1 MILNTLQLNA
11 TSKVIAT
18 KLGTIPSSGVVE
30 QLGMAGPCASILDDK
45 LIIIGGSNFP
55 EEYPWNNGKKKILN
69 EIHIGNLNVNN
80 TIDWIDKN
88 NYTFPVAIYN
98 GISVSTNTSMFVL
111 GGVTSTGINKI
122 VYRLRFGD
130 QNTLQIDS
138 VSMLPNHFI
147 PITGGLIGKTFLIVG
162 YCESGNLTYK
172 FDIEKE
178 VWEES
183 KGLPGE
189 IRSESIVS
197 AIVGLAGNEKLYLFG
212 GRHINGSKLS
222 IYDDC
227 WSFSPRQNAWEYLGK
242 MKLNEKESLILMAA
256 PIIRLNETKLVF
268 FGGDN
273 AKSFKRR
280 FELELRIKVAP
291 NKEKEQLQLK
301 LRKEFVSHH
310 GFSPTIIEFDT
321 QKKTWKKAGKVS
333 NYLLPVCTSAL
344 WWKDKI
350 VIPTGEI
357 KPGIRSN
364 LILEMKMKA
373 M

>member
-1 MILNTLQLNA
+1 MQLNSI
-11 TSKVIAT
+11 SKVIAS
-18 KLGTIPSSGVVE
+18 KLGAIPSSGVVQ

-55 EEYPWNNGKKKILN
+55 EDYPWNNGKKKIIN
-69 EIHIGNLNVNN
+69 EIHIGSLNVNN

-98 GISVSTNTSMFVL
+98 GISVSTKTSMFVL
-111 GGVTSTGINKI
+111 GGVTSTRLNKI
-122 VYRLRFGD
+122 VYRLRFD
-130 QNTLQIDS
+130 DKNVLQIDS
-138 VSMLPNHFI
+138 VSMLPTNFI
-147 PITGGLIGKTFLIVG
+147 PTTGGLIGKTFLTVG

-172 FDIEKE
+172 FDIEKH
-178 VWEES
+178 VWDES

-197 AIVGLAGNEKLYLFG
+197 AIAGSAGDEKLYLFG
-212 GRHINGSKLS
+212 GRHVNGSILS
-222 IYDDC
+222 IYDDY
-227 WSFSPRQNAWEYLGK
+227 WSFSPQQNEWEYLGK

-256 PIIRLNETKLVF
+256 PISKLNDTKLVF

-273 AKSFKRR
+273 GKSFRRR
-280 FELELRIKVAP
+280 FELEQEIKIAP
-291 NKEKEQLQLK
+291 NKEKQQLQLK
-301 LRKEFVSHH
+301 LREEFVSHH
-310 GFSPTIIEFDT
+310 GFSPSIIVFDT
-321 QKKTWKKAGKVS
+321 QKKIWTKAGKVS

-350 VIPTGEI
+350 IIPTGEI

-364 LILEMKMKA
+364 LILEMKIKKM
-373 M
+373 

>member
-1 MILNTLQLNA
+1 MQINA
-11 TSKVIAT
+11 TSKVIVT

-30 QLGMAGPCASILDDK
+30 QVGMAGPCASILDEK

-55 EEYPWNNGKKKILN
+55 DEYPWNNGKKKIIN

-111 GGVTSTGINKI
+111 GGVTSRGINKI
-122 VYRLRFGD
+122 VYLLRFD
-130 QNTLQIDS
+130 DKNVLQIDS
-138 VSMLPNHFI
+138 VSMLPNHLI
-147 PITGGLIGKTFLIVG
+147 PTAGGLIGKSFLIVG
-162 YCESGNLTYK
+162 YCETGNLTYK
-172 FDIEKE
+172 FDIEKY
-178 VWEES
+178 VWEEC
-183 KGLPGE
+183 KTLPGE

-197 AIVGLAGNEKLYLFG
+197 AIAGSAGNEKLYLFG

-222 IYDDC
+222 IYDDY
-227 WSFSPRQNAWEYLGK
+227 WSFSPQQNEWEYLGK
-242 MKLNEKESLILMAA
+242 MKTNGTESVILMAS
-256 PIIRLNETKLVF
+256 PIIKLSEKKIVF
-268 FGGDN
+268 FGGDDG
-273 AKSFKRR
+273 KSYKRR
-280 FELELRIKVAP
+280 FELEQNIKVASI
-291 NKEKEQLQLK
+291 KEKEQLKLK
-301 LRKEFVSHH
+301 LREEFVSHH
-310 GFSPTIIEFDT
+310 GFSPTIIEFDS
-321 QKKTWKKAGKVS
+321 QKKTWKKVGKVS

-350 VIPTGEI
+350 IIPAGEI

-364 LILEMKMKA
+364 LILEMKMKE